1 MSDLIVHE
9 EVRNLRSVRLTIDP
23 NSKLF
28 VVLLAVIVMLPSLSI
43 DSCLASLPDIGRS
56 LRAQPAASALILSL
70 FMVGF
75 AVGQMTFGPLCDR
88 FGRRPALLI
97 GCGVFAL
104 AAIGC
109 AAAPSIQ
116 VLVAWRFLQGI
127 GAAAGP
133 VISLAIIR
141 DAFAGSAARKRF
153 AYVGVVATLAP
164 IVAPT
169 LGSFVSSSAGW
180 RAVFCFLAVG
190 GILLILVVAA
200 SLGETIVLRDHQ
212 SLSIGRLAVNCWRV
226 ISNRSCRTNIIVGG
240 LSFGALFAY
249 VSGAA
254 LVFIDI
260 FGLNQQ
266 AFGGLFALNALGLA
280 VGGVAASRLSS
291 VQPSRIISSGLAIGL
306 GAIGA
311 LVLLTAGHA
320 ISPLLAMPCLMVN
333 TFSIGM
339 VTPNIVH
346 GVMQPVP
353 EIAGVASSLFGSA
366 RMLAGAISAEIVAV
380 WYNGTPTA
388 MTGTMLM
395 FAAGAFC
402 YWLLFVPSVSVP
414 EEAGAPK
421 NLFADS

>member
-1 MSDLIVHE
+1 MQTKRQALMPFFPDRHERIRLAESPLFPLLTPFEVSSSLPLSTGRGFWLRLRRRVIFCGSDLTVHE
-9 EVRNLRSVRLTIDP
+9 EVRNLRSVRLTIDA

-43 DSCLASLPDIGRS
+43 DSCLASLPEIGRS

-88 FGRRPALLI
+88 FGRRSALLI

-109 AAAPSIQ
+109 AATPSIQ

-141 DAFAGSAARKRF
+141 DAFTGSAARKRF

-190 GILLILVVAA
+190 GILLILV
-200 SLGETIVLRDHQ
+200 
-212 SLSIGRLAVNCWRV
+212 
-226 ISNRSCRTNIIVGG
+226 
-240 LSFGALFAY
+240 
-249 VSGAA
+249 
-254 LVFIDI
+254 
-260 FGLNQQ
+260 
-266 AFGGLFALNALGLA
+266 
-280 VGGVAASRLSS
+280 
-291 VQPSRIISSGLAIGL
+291 
-306 GAIGA
+306 
-311 LVLLTAGHA
+311 
-320 ISPLLAMPCLMVN
+320 
-333 TFSIGM
+333 
-339 VTPNIVH
+339 
-346 GVMQPVP
+346 
-353 EIAGVASSLFGSA
+353 AGVASSLFGSA
-366 RMLAGAISAEIVAV
+366 RMLAGAIWQRSGAADRSLCAGRMPTLPCAQNSSAAQR
-380 WYNGTPTA
+380 
-388 MTGTMLM
+388 
-395 FAAGAFC
+395 
-402 YWLLFVPSVSVP
+402 
-414 EEAGAPK
+414 K
-421 NLFADS
+421 